1 VKLVVDASVI
11 MKWLLNDPDN
21 EAETDLAT
29 DLMQRILD
37 GQQPALQPVHW
48 LLEIGAVLARVS
60 PATAEKDIAL
70 LQALELPT
78 DDSPLLLGRACRLAI
93 ELQQH
98 LFDALYHAV
107 ALENPDC
114 TLITADE
121 RYLDSGARMGRV
133 ISLTDWKSELD
144 IKRT

>member
-11 MKWLLNDPDN
+11 VKWLLKDPDS

-37 GQQPALQPVHW
+37 GEQPALQPVHW

-70 LQALELPT
+70 LQALEIPT

-93 ELQQH
+93 ELHQH
-98 LFDALYHAV
+98 LFDTLYHAV
-107 ALENPDC
+107 ALENSDC

-121 RYLDSGARMGRV
+121 RYLDAGARMGRV
-133 ISLTDWKSELD
+133 IRLTNWKAELD
-144 IKRT
+144 VTHP

>member
-11 MKWLLNDPDN
+11 VKWLIKDPDS

-37 GQQPALQPVHW
+37 GEQPALQPVHW
-48 LLEIGAVLARVS
+48 LLEIGAVLARIS

-70 LQALELPT
+70 LQALEIPT
-78 DDSPLLLGRACRLAI
+78 DDSPLLIGRACRLAI
-93 ELQQH
+93 ELRQH
-98 LFDALYHAV
+98 LFDTLYHAV

-121 RYLDSGARMGRV
+121 RYLDSGARIGRV
-133 ISLTDWKSELD
+133 VRLTDWKTELD
-144 IKRT
+144 ANRA

>member
-1 VKLVVDASVI
+1 VKLVVDVSVI
-11 MKWLLNDPDN
+11 VKWLLNDPDN
-21 EAETDLAT
+21 EAETGLAT
-29 DLMQRILD
+29 EVMQRILD
-37 GQQPALQPVHW
+37 GEQPVLQPVHW
-48 LLEIGAVLARVS
+48 LLETGAVLARIS

-70 LQALELPT
+70 LQALEIPT

-98 LFDALYHAV
+98 LFDTLYHAV

-133 ISLTDWKSELD
+133 VRLTDWKAELD
-144 IKRT
+144 VERT

>member
-93 ELQQH
+93 VLQQH
-98 LFDALYHAV
+98 LFDTLYHAV

-121 RYLDSGARMGRV
+121 RYLDSGAHMGRV
-133 ISLTDWKSELD
+133 IPLTDWKSELD